1 METAAAAA
9 SVSEH
14 VADHDALIQ
23 QILEAL
29 STMTKYRLETCT
41 ERLWTNRVIQSLPSC
56 EPKIGAEKLQA
67 VLKTFQ
73 NMIADA
79 KNETNKSQEGG
90 AVALSVAT
98 VQTLRQQAP
107 EASLPVAQAVMP
119 SVQPATRIAKGIK
132 QNTMQKLNS
141 FRQFAFDYIKKFSL
155 ESVLDQANLKILNE

>member
-56 EPKIGAEKLQA
+56 EPKIGAEKLQT

-79 KNETNKSQEGG
+79 KNETNKSQEG
-90 AVALSVAT
+90 
-98 VQTLRQQAP
+98 
-107 EASLPVAQAVMP
+107 
-119 SVQPATRIAKGIK
+119 
-132 QNTMQKLNS
+132 
-141 FRQFAFDYIKKFSL
+141 L